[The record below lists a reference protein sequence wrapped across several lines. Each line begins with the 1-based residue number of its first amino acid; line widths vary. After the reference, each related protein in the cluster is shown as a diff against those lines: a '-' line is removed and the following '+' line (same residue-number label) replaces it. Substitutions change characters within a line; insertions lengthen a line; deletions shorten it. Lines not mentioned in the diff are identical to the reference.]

1 MGESNSVIVVA
12 VVLHKSSKLVYKQW
26 KDNWNVKK
34 WYLILE
40 LSWLRFGDMD
50 PPRDKGK
57 AEANIPNR
65 YANT

>member
-40 LSWLRFGDMD
+40 LS
-50 PPRDKGK
+50 
-57 AEANIPNR
+57 
-65 YANT
+65 